1 MEWTAIP
8 GVVCEGYGVAS
19 GVRGAFPGG
28 TIRAQIP
35 LFGKRGLD
43 LSHCYPGT
51 LNVSV
56 APLALVLVHP
66 AYTFRGVRWA
76 SNHAAEDFSFS
87 ACRISCGDVV
97 EEGFIYH
104 PHPETKPQHFQPP
117 SIVEVMAPF
126 IEGLAYGS
134 SVIVDIN
141 PAEVHV
147 AEEPSGSRS

>member
-56 APLALVLVHP
+56 APLALVLVQP

-76 SNHAAEDFSFS
+76 SNHPAEDFSFS